1 MARTIPR
8 VLFLLSAALATL
20 LCLDSAATWAAT
32 KKIMRV
38 AFREPEHLDCH
49 TNRTGQGHATI
60 PLLYNALV
68 RFKPGTIDIEPDVAE
83 RWEHSPDGLQW
94 TFYLRKGVQFHKG
107 FGEVKAD
114 DVVFSFKRVLDPK
127 TGAPMRNIVEII
139 KEVKALDDSTVQ
151 MTIEHPDAAFL
162 MRLTHHRSGCIYSKK
177 ALEKYGPDAPWN
189 PIGTGPFLFK
199 EHAPQQKVVFVA
211 NEQYFRGRPKI
222 DEVHYYNV
230 PEIATILLGMEK
242 GEFDLTRITGPANAP
257 YEALKKAGMVIDVAG
272 FGGFMGLYLRN
283 DREPFNDI
291 RVRQAIFHALNRDE
305 ITQTIM
311 GPVGQ
316 RWDSPVPDSFFGYTS
331 EGLPHYEY
339 DPVLAKKLLA
349 EAGHSQG
356 LQLRTWISNRQ
367 DYNKTMVMIQEQLK
381 QVGIE
386 LKIDVAEHAKFHD
399 YNLKNLQPH
408 MALVGGVELPHAQLW
423 LDERFNSKALPPG
436 SNFSNYKDPQVD
448 QWLNEARGEL
458 DPEKQQMLY
467 AEIQR
472 KILADAAFVPIYN
485 YKLFLA
491 RNPRVKLNYQEGSV
505 LNWFYTSIADMDIQ
519 E

>member
-1 MARTIPR
+1 MLACLGLA
-8 VLFLLSAALATL
+8 VAALL
-20 LCLDSAATWAAT
+20 LITPTDGVTAS

-68 RFKPGTIDIEPDVAE
+68 RFKPGTIEIEPDLAE
-83 RWEHSPDGLQW
+83 RWEQSPDGLRW
-94 TFYLRKGVQFHKG
+94 TFTLRKGVQFHKG
-107 FGEVKAD
+107 FGAVTAD

-127 TGAPMRNIVEII
+127 TGAPMRSIVEII
-139 KEVKALDDSTVQ
+139 KEVTAVDDHTVR
-151 MTIEHPDAAFL
+151 MSIEHPDSAFL

-177 ALEKYGPDAPWN
+177 ALEKFGPDAPWN

-199 EHAPQQKVVFVA
+199 EHQPQQKVVFVA
-211 NEQYFRGRPKI
+211 NDQYFRGRPKI
-222 DEVHYYNV
+222 DEVHYFNV

-242 GEFDLTRITGPANAP
+242 GDFDLTRITGPANAP
-257 YEALKKAGMVIDVAG
+257 YGALKKAGMAIDVVD

-291 RVRQAIFHALNRDE
+291 RVRKAISHALNRDE

-311 GPVGQ
+311 GPVGV
-316 RWDSPVPDSFFGYTS
+316 RWHSPVPDSFYGYTPI
-331 EGLPHYEY
+331 ELPRYEY
-339 DPVLAKKLLA
+339 DPELAKKLLA
-349 EAGHSQG
+349 EAGHAQG

-367 DYNKTMVMIQEQLK
+367 DYNKTMVMIQEHLRK
-381 QVGIE
+381 VGVE
-386 LKIDVAEHAKFHD
+386 LKIEVAEHAKFHD

-408 MALVGGVELPHAQLW
+408 MALIGGVELPHAQLW

-436 SNFSNYKDPQVD
+436 SNFANYKNPQVD
-448 QWLNEARGEL
+448 RWLKEAEGAL
-458 DPEKQQMLY
+458 DPETQKALY
-467 AEIQR
+467 VKIQR
-472 KILADAAFVPIYN
+472 AIMEDAAFVPIYN
-485 YKLFLA
+485 YKMFLA
-491 RNPRVKLNYQEGSV
+491 RNPRVKLNYQEGAV